1 MPPYTK
7 DTASSGKLD
16 TIRINMVEK
25 DALSFPNIISD
36 GFIVV
41 VSIKSSVCRSRSPL
55 TLPAVRAGMMNISM
69 TNSTTLTNTYR
80 FRKEEYWISAVIF
93 TLATTEYML
102 SRATRA
108 RIPLNTM
115 MISASLKLLEL
126 TVVSLLYTGFIFMY

>member
-1 MPPYTK
+1 
-7 DTASSGKLD
+7 
-16 TIRINMVEK
+16 MVEK

-55 TLPAVRAGMMNISM
+55 TLPAVKAGMMNISM